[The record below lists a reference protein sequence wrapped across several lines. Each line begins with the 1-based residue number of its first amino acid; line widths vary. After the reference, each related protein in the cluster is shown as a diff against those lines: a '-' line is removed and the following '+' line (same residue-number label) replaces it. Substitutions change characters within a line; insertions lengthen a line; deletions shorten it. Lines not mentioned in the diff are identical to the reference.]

1 MTVMRWQAA
10 SVIPV
15 WLIALAGAI
24 VIGVVSPRSEYFTWL
39 GVVMAAAV
47 IATFAIQL
55 ATRRP
60 EGFVVRAMAS
70 IGVSVGILAVATG
83 ATLLFG

>member
-1 MTVMRWQAA
+1 M
-10 SVIPV
+10 IPV

-24 VIGVVSPRSEYFTWL
+24 VTGMVSPREQYFTWIGVVA
-39 GVVMAAAV
+39 AAAV
-47 IATFAIQL
+47 IATFALQL

-60 EGFVVRAMAS
+60 EGFVMRAMAS
-70 IGVSVGILAVATG
+70 IGVSVVILAGATG

>member
-1 MTVMRWQAA
+1 MTRMRWQAA

-24 VIGVVSPRSEYFTWL
+24 VIGIVSPRAEYFTWL
-39 GVVMAAAV
+39 GVVAAVAV
-47 IATFAIQL
+47 IATFALQL

-70 IGVSVGILAVATG
+70 IGVSVVILAAATG
-83 ATLLFG
+83 VTLLFG

>member
-1 MTVMRWQAA
+1 MSWQAA

-15 WLIALAGAI
+15 WLITLAGAI
-24 VIGVVSPRSEYFTWL
+24 IMGVTSPRAEYFTSL

-70 IGVSVGILAVATG
+70 ISVSVVILAAASG
-83 ATLLFG
+83 IFLLGG

>member
-1 MTVMRWQAA
+1 MEFMRWQAA

-15 WLIALAGAI
+15 WLIALVGSI
-24 VIGVVSPRSEYFTWL
+24 VIGVVSPRAEYFTWL
-39 GVVMAAAV
+39 GVVAAAAV
-47 IATFAIQL
+47 LATFALQL

-70 IGVSVGILAVATG
+70 IGVSVVILAVATG